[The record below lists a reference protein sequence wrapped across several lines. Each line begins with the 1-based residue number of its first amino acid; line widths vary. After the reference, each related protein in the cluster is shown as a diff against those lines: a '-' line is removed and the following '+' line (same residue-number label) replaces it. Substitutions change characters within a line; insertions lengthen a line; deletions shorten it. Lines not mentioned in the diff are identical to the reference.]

1 MAGWWQR
8 LGAKLR
14 RADASSAAIAATG
27 TGAPV
32 QAPSPAAVQAPAAE
46 IEDEVASQTEPEQT
60 DG

>member
-14 RADASSAAIAATG
+14 RADASTAAIAATG

-32 QAPSPAAVQAPAAE
+32 QGTSPAAVQQAPAAE
-46 IEDEVASQTEPEQT
+46 IQDEVAEETEPHEP
-60 DG
+60 